1 VLILLPPSEGKTAPV
16 RGRPLDLNSLTL
28 PELAGARE
36 RMLETQDPALGL
48 APTAAAERIYTG
60 VLYQALDVATLP
72 PEARRLLRR
81 SVLIFSAL
89 WGVVGLGDRIPSYK
103 LPAGGGTGPFWRKQL
118 PASLGR
124 GLVVDLRSGP
134 YAAMWKPGGPHAMVR
149 VLHER
154 RGVRTVVSHF
164 NKATKGRLVRD
175 LAISGA
181 RPRTVD
187 ELVVVLRDLKHTIER
202 EEDRVDVIVNE
213 L

>member
-1 VLILLPPSEGKTAPV
+1 VLILLPPSEGKTAPS
-16 RGRPLDLNSLTL
+16 RGKPLDLGSLTL
-28 PELAGARE
+28 PSLSVARL
-36 RMLETQDPALGL
+36 RMLDTLDPSLRH

-60 VLYQALDVATLP
+60 VLYQALDVGTLP
-72 PEARRLLRR
+72 PQAHRRLRG

-89 WGVVGLGDRIPSYK
+89 WGVLGLGDRIPAYK
-103 LPAGGGTGPFWRKQL
+103 LPAGSGTGPFWRKNL

-124 GLVVDLRSGP
+124 GLVIDLRSGP
-134 YAAMWKPGGPHAMVR
+134 YAAMWKPDGPHAVVR

-154 RGVRTVVSHF
+154 NGVRTVVSHF

-187 ELVVVLRDLKHTIER
+187 ELVVVLRDLKHAIER